1 MENSSNG
8 FDRRSKQ
15 RFMIVSRKRGPN
27 LSQRGRNNWEG
38 RQRELNSFSCCLLSS
53 SLNFLLSRTKKKF
66 DRRRRGNRNCR
77 PEVEASTDP
86 DMRSCIKDDIEPIN
100 RSGRKLE
107 SLWGATWSSCDPDVV
122 MKELSDF
129 NWRRRFSVLIPFDSK
144 YEKKLQPCHSQQQQ
158 LWKTHVTKRVKVL
171 SYYYPRKIWSH
182 FYSVGQMG
190 LPTLLFF
197 LNKFGF
203 FIDLIIRFT

>member
-1 MENSSNG
+1 MW
-8 FDRRSKQ
+8 FACKL
-15 RFMIVSRKRGPN
+15 MSRKRQRSEIVNTMVFGIERLLLALQKNGKFFKWLWSPVQTEIHDC
-27 LSQRGRNNWEG
+27 LKKKGSQSVTGRAKQG
-38 RQRELNSFSCCLLSS
+38 RRRELNSFSCCLLSS

-86 DMRSCIKDDIEPIN
+86 DIWSCIKDDIEPIN
-100 RSGRKLE
+100 RSGPELE
-107 SLWGATWSSCDPDVV
+107 SFWGATWSSCDPDVV

-158 LWKTHVTKRVKVL
+158 LWKTHVTNRVKV
-171 SYYYPRKIWSH
+171 W
-182 FYSVGQMG
+182 
-190 LPTLLFF
+190 
-197 LNKFGF
+197 
-203 FIDLIIRFT
+203 